1 MGQRAKIA
9 MLRIIYKLYS
19 LVEKEKEK
27 YAAACNETLRS
38 YNTLILGVHGTW
50 DSGREGGG
58 GREGCKST
66 IKLRTS
72 VSAASSLR
80 V

>member
-9 MLRIIYKLYS
+9 VLRIIYKLYS
-19 LVEKEKEK
+19 PVEKEKEK

-38 YNTLILGVHGTW
+38 YNTLILEVRGTW
-50 DSGREGGG
+50 DSGRGG
-58 GREGCKST
+58 EGCKST

-72 VSAASSLR
+72 VSAAPSLR